1 MTGQTGHLYPRQD
14 QEPRVINHLTQPLS
28 PLGRRPADELVA
40 GGALPSRRS
49 KQQARHILS
58 VTGLHQILEIFADYA
73 QPQIMVPS
81 QVLVHPALFQTTR

>member
-1 MTGQTGHLYPRQD
+1 
-14 QEPRVINHLTQPLS
+14 
-28 PLGRRPADELVA
+28 LGRRPADELVA

-58 VTGLHQILEIFADYA
+58 VTGLHQILEIFADHA
-73 QPQIMVPS
+73 QPQIMVPP